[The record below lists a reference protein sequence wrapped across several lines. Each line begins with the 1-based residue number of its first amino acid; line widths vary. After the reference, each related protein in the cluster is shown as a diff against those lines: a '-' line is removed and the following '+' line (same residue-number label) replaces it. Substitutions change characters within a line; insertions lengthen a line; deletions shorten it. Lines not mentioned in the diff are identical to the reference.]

1 MVLGASVLSDIETF
15 DHLTTI
21 IYPNVWDKGGGVK
34 SATGGMQIHNIWP
47 IDMSAVL
54 PIPIA
59 SITFSANPVSVKT
72 TN

>member
-1 MVLGASVLSDIETF
+1 MLSDIETF